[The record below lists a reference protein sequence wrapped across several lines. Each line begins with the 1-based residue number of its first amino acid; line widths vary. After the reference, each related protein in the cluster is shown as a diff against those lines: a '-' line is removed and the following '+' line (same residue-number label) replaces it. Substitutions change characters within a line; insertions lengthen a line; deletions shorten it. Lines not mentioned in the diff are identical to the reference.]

1 MTEMQLLHKKRVRKI
16 PSNIT
21 KQGVAKTRLIV
32 PVDRES
38 DGIKEYH
45 LSALKEVGDRMI
57 PAAHGT
63 ATRRNLEGRLIV
75 HRDKPKEFHS
85 WLALWGR
92 NQFCGR
98 GETEWVEN
106 YVTRTG
112 LRYPRTQLPA
122 EEIELSLIENTEGQ
136 QFFATDLISTSD
148 EERWLTAANLML
160 EIFEYAWIAESRDLQ
175 TPLTVTR
182 RVNWRFLPPGEHD
195 WDTVR
200 PEFEE
205 VIETLESSTAKHR
218 AKRSIKRLYD
228 FGPDQVVMGLG
239 GFHGYFA
246 FCFSDQE
253 FTILESIHPNN
264 ATYILGQNWEGI
276 SQLTKAEIL
285 EAQLH
290 LRRLIHD
297 QFWDAEIENWF
308 SNHAA

>member
-1 MTEMQLLHKKRVRKI
+1 MQLLTRKRVRKI
-16 PSNIT
+16 PSNIA

-38 DGIKEYH
+38 DGVKEYH

-57 PAAHGT
+57 PAAHGV
-63 ATRRNLEGRLIV
+63 ATRRNLKGRVIV
-75 HRDKPKEFHS
+75 HRDQPKEPHS

-92 NQFCGR
+92 YQFCGR

-106 YVTRTG
+106 YVIRTG

-122 EEIELSLIENTEGQ
+122 EGIEISLIANEEGQ
-136 QFFATDLISTSD
+136 QFYATDFISTSD
-148 EERWLTAANLML
+148 DERWVTAANLML
-160 EIFEYAWIAESRDLQ
+160 EIFEFAWIAESGELQ

-182 RVNWRFLPPGEHD
+182 RVNWHFLPPGEHE

-200 PEFEE
+200 PKIEE
-205 VIETLESSTAKHR
+205 VIDTLKSSPAKHR
-218 AKRSIKRLYD
+218 AKRSLKSLHD
-228 FGPDQVVMGLG
+228 HGPDQVVMGLG

-246 FCFSDQE
+246 LCFPNRG

-264 ATYILGQNWEGI
+264 ATYILGQDWEVI

-285 EAQLH
+285 EEQLQ

-297 QFWDAEIENWF
+297 QSWETEIESWF
-308 SNHAA
+308 ADHAA